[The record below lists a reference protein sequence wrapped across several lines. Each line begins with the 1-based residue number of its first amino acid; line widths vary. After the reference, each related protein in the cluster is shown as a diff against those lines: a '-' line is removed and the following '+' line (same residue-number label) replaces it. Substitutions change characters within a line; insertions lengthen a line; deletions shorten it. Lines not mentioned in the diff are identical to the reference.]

1 MNYLN
6 TQTTSANR
14 PGNNLTPEM
23 KTYYDRALIRFASPK
38 LVHAQF
44 GQQKPIPAGS
54 GKTIEFRRFSP
65 LPKALT
71 PLTEGVT
78 PKGNTLNVTT
88 VESTVEQY
96 GDYVTM
102 SDMLT
107 LSAVD
112 SVISETQTV
121 LGDQAGRTLD
131 TVIREKVNAGT
142 NVQYGSGKADRNL
155 LVGGQADYG
164 DNDYLTVAAVKR
176 AVATLKRNNAA
187 PFKDGCYV
195 AIIHPDVA
203 NDLTNDPEWKAV
215 KQNVDP
221 EDWYKGAIGKIH
233 GVVFVESTEAKIFR
247 AGYLRNPAALAKGD
261 PETLTAAGVSGKTI
275 TLREELTAE
284 DVTYL
289 GSKKIQINGFDYS
302 IASAND
308 RQRENANASA
318 ASNAARDAASREER
332 RKDQQQDW
340 DTRLSRQ
347 KLEQAQRDSYWNE
360 VFNTQSVTKNDYTNE
375 GLRLDN
381 MQKQAYQRYYEQL
394 LQAELAGSRLD
405 NQLTQQKID
414 QLYLKNLLGL

>member
-1 MNYLN
+1 MSYLN
-6 TQTTSANR
+6 TQTTTTNN

-65 LPKALT
+65 LPKALS

-96 GDYVTM
+96 GDYITM

-107 LSAVD
+107 LSSVD
-112 SVISETQTV
+112 AVISETQNV

-142 NVQYGSGKADRNL
+142 NVQYGNGKADRNL
-155 LVGGQADYG
+155 LVGGEATYE
-164 DNDYLTVAAVKR
+164 DNDYLSVAAVKR

-221 EDWYKGAIGKIH
+221 DDWYKGAIGKIH

-247 AGYLRNPAALAKGD
+247 AGYLRNPETLVKGD
-261 PETLTAAGVSGKTI
+261 PEVLTVATCDDKVI
-275 TLREELTAE
+275 TLREELTDD
-284 DVTYL
+284 DVTYIT
-289 GSKKIQINGFDYS
+289 GKSIQINGFDYS
-302 IASAND
+302 VASAKAGEAGFATITLN
-308 RQRENANASA
+308 EAP
-318 ASNAARDAASREER
+318 
-332 RKDQQQDW
+332 
-340 DTRLSRQ
+340 
-347 KLEQAQRDSYWNE
+347 DS
-360 VFNTQSVTKNDYTNE
+360 SVTPDAVIYPAGAGKDGRDIYSTLFIGQNAYGVTSISGG
-375 GLRLDN
+375 GLETILKQKGSAGTGDPLD
-381 MQKQAYQRYYEQL
+381 QRSTVGWKATQT
-394 LQAELAGSRLD
+394 AEILSPEFMVRVE
-405 NQLTQQKID
+405 TTCS
-414 QLYLKNLLGL
+414 Y

>member
-1 MNYLN
+1 MSINYN
-6 TQTTSANR
+6 TQTTTANVA
-14 PGNNLTPEM
+14 GNNLTPEM

-44 GQQKPIPAGS
+44 GQKKPIPKGS

-65 LPKALT
+65 LAKAMV

-78 PKGNTLNVTT
+78 PKGNALNVTT

-96 GDYVTM
+96 GDYITL

-112 SVISETQTV
+112 SVVSETQAV

-131 TVIREKVNAGT
+131 TVIREKINAGT
-142 NVQYGSGKADRNL
+142 NVQYGNGKADRSL
-155 LVGGQADYG
+155 LVGGKAVYE
-164 DNDYLTVAAVKR
+164 DNDYLNVATVKR

-221 EDWYKGAIGKIH
+221 KDWYNGVIGKIH

-247 AGYLRNPAALAKGD
+247 ADDLRNAETLEKGSS
-261 PETLTAAGVSGKTI
+261 ETLTVAAVSPTKEI
-275 TLREELTAE
+275 TLREDLSESDATAL
-284 DVTYL
+284 V
-289 GSKKIQINGFDYS
+289 GRSVQINGFDYA
-302 IASAND
+302 IA
-308 RQRENANASA
+308 
-318 ASNAARDAASREER
+318 
-332 RKDQQQDW
+332 
-340 DTRLSRQ
+340 T
-347 KLEQAQRDSYWNE
+347 
-360 VFNTQSVTKNDYTNE
+360 VTAGE
-375 GLRLDN
+375 
-381 MQKQAYQRYYEQL
+381 
-394 LQAELAGSRLD
+394 AGSAKLTVQENLSDTVTEDTIIYPAGAGAEGRPIYSTLFIGQNAYGVTNITGGGLETILKQKGSAGTGDPLD
-405 NQLTQQKID
+405 QRSTVGWKATQTAEI
-414 QLYLKNLLGL
+414 LSPEFMVRTETTCSY

>member
-1 MNYLN
+1 MNNLN
-6 TQTTSANR
+6 VQTTTTNLS
-14 PGNNLTPEM
+14 GNNLTPEM

-107 LSAVD
+107 LSSVD
-112 SVISETQTV
+112 AVISETQNV

-142 NVQYGSGKADRNL
+142 NVQYGNGKADRNL
-155 LVGGQADYG
+155 LVGGKDAYEE
-164 DNDYLTVAAVKR
+164 NDYLNVAAVKR
-176 AVATLKRNNAA
+176 AVATLKRNNAT

-221 EDWYKGAIGKIH
+221 EDWYKGVIGKIH
-233 GVVFVESTEAKIFR
+233 GVVFVESTEAKVFR
-247 AGYLRNPAALAKGD
+247 AGYLRNPETLTKGD
-261 PETLTAAGVSGKTI
+261 PEILTVAGVDGSTI
-275 TLREELTAE
+275 TLREELTEE
-284 DVTYL
+284 DVAYIN
-289 GSKKIQINGFDYS
+289 GKKIQIQGFDYA
-302 IASAND
+302 ITGAAAGEAGSATITLA
-308 RQRENANASA
+308 EAP
-318 ASNAARDAASREER
+318 DA
-332 RKDQQQDW
+332 
-340 DTRLSRQ
+340 
-347 KLEQAQRDSYWNE
+347 
-360 VFNTQSVTKNDYTNE
+360 SVTPDSVIYPAGAGAE
-375 GLRLDN
+375 GRDIYSTLFLGQNAYGVTSITGGGLTTILKQKGSAGTGDPLD
-381 MQKQAYQRYYEQL
+381 QRSTVGWKATQT
-394 LQAELAGSRLD
+394 AEILSPEFMVRVE
-405 NQLTQQKID
+405 TTCS
-414 QLYLKNLLGL
+414 Y

>member
-6 TQTTSANR
+6 TQTTTTDRA
-14 PGNNLTPEM
+14 GNKLTPEM

-44 GQQKPIPAGS
+44 GQQKPIPAGN

-107 LSAVD
+107 LSSVDAV
-112 SVISETQTV
+112 VSETQNV

-131 TVIREKVNAGT
+131 TVIREKINAGT
-142 NVQYGSGKADRNL
+142 NVQYGNGKADRNL
-155 LVGGQADYG
+155 LIGGDADASK
-164 DNDYLTVAAVKR
+164 NDYLSVAAVKR

-203 NDLTNDPEWKAV
+203 NDLTNDPDWKAI

-247 AGYLRNPAALAKGD
+247 AGTLRNPETLEKGD
-261 PETLTAAGVSGKTI
+261 PETLTVAAVDGKVITVREPISESDAAALSGK
-275 TLREELTAE
+275 
-284 DVTYL
+284 
-289 GSKKIQINGFDYS
+289 SIQIAGFNYA
-302 IASAND
+302 IASANAGD
-308 RQRENANASA
+308 EGAATLTLAENP
-318 ASNAARDAASREER
+318 DA
-332 RKDQQQDW
+332 
-340 DTRLSRQ
+340 
-347 KLEQAQRDSYWNE
+347 
-360 VFNTQSVTKNDYTNE
+360 SVTPDAVIFPAGAGADGRDIYSTLFIGQNAYGVTSITGG
-375 GLRLDN
+375 GLETILKQKGSAGTGDPLD
-381 MQKQAYQRYYEQL
+381 QRSTVGWKATQT
-394 LQAELAGSRLD
+394 AEILSPEFMVRVE
-405 NQLTQQKID
+405 TTCS
-414 QLYLKNLLGL
+414 Y

>member
-1 MNYLN
+1 MNNLN
-6 TQTTSANR
+6 VQTTTTNQ

-23 KTYYDRALIRFASPK
+23 KSYYDRALIRFAGPK

-44 GQQKPIPAGS
+44 GQQKPIPAGN

-107 LSAVD
+107 LSSVD
-112 SVISETQTV
+112 AVISETQNV

-142 NVQYGSGKADRNL
+142 NVQYANGKADRSL
-155 LVGGQADYG
+155 LVGGSAKAEE
-164 DNDYLTVAAVKR
+164 NDYLTVAAVKR
-176 AVATLKRNNAA
+176 AVSTLKRNNAT

-203 NDLTNDPEWKAV
+203 NDLTNDPEWKAI

-221 EDWYKGAIGKIH
+221 EDWYNGVIGKIH

-247 AGYLRNPAALAKGD
+247 AGYLRNPETLTKGD
-261 PETLTAAGVSGKTI
+261 PEVLTVAKVDGNTI
-275 TLREELTAE
+275 TLREELTEE
-284 DVTYL
+284 DVRYIN
-289 GSKKIQINGFDYS
+289 GKQIQIQGFNYA
-302 IASAND
+302 ITGGSAG
-308 RQRENANASA
+308 SA
-318 ASNAARDAASREER
+318 GSATIIVAEELDA
-332 RKDQQQDW
+332 
-340 DTRLSRQ
+340 
-347 KLEQAQRDSYWNE
+347 
-360 VFNTQSVTKNDYTNE
+360 SVTPDAVIYPAGAGAE
-375 GLRLDN
+375 GRDIYSTLFLGQNAYGVTSITGGGLTTILKQKGSAGTGDPLD
-381 MQKQAYQRYYEQL
+381 QRSTVGWKATQT
-394 LQAELAGSRLD
+394 AEILSPEFMVRVE
-405 NQLTQQKID
+405 TTCS
-414 QLYLKNLLGL
+414 Y

>member
-1 MNYLN
+1 MSINYN
-6 TQTTSANR
+6 TQTTTTNNA
-14 PGNNLTPEM
+14 GNNLTPEM

-44 GQQKPIPAGS
+44 GQKKPIPAGS

-65 LPKALT
+65 LSKALV

-78 PKGNTLNVTT
+78 PKGNDLNVTT

-96 GDYVTM
+96 GDYVTL

-107 LSAVD
+107 LSSVD
-112 SVISETQTV
+112 SVISETQAV

-131 TVIREKVNAGT
+131 TVIREKINAGT
-142 NVQYGSGKADRNL
+142 NVQYGAGKADRSL
-155 LVGGQADYG
+155 LVGGLAKYEE
-164 DNDYLTVAAVKR
+164 NDYLNVAAVKR

-247 AGYLRNPAALAKGD
+247 SGYLRNPEKLEKGD
-261 PETLTAAGVSGKTI
+261 PTTLTVVSVGEDRDRVVISEYMSEEDAATLMGKT
-275 TLREELTAE
+275 
-284 DVTYL
+284 
-289 GSKKIQINGFDYS
+289 IQINGFDYMV
-302 IASAND
+302 A
-308 RQRENANASA
+308 
-318 ASNAARDAASREER
+318 
-332 RKDQQQDW
+332 
-340 DTRLSRQ
+340 
-347 KLEQAQRDSYWNE
+347 
-360 VFNTQSVTKNDYTNE
+360 SVTPSDHGETTIVVQETLSDSVTEGSIIYAGGAGAEGRPIYSTLFIGQNAYGVTNITGG
-375 GLRLDN
+375 GLETILKQKGSAGTGDPLD
-381 MQKQAYQRYYEQL
+381 QRSTVGWKATQT
-394 LQAELAGSRLD
+394 AEILSPEFMVRVE
-405 NQLTQQKID
+405 TTCS
-414 QLYLKNLLGL
+414 Y

>member
-6 TQTTSANR
+6 TQTTTTNNS
-14 PGNNLTPEM
+14 GNNLTPEM

-44 GQQKPIPAGS
+44 GQQKPIPSGS

-65 LPKALT
+65 LPKAMT

-107 LSAVD
+107 LTAVD

-131 TVIREKVNAGT
+131 TVIREKINAGT
-142 NVQYGSGKADRNL
+142 NVQYGNGKADRNL
-155 LVGGQADYG
+155 LVGGEADYA
-164 DNDYLTVAAVKR
+164 DNDYLNVATVKR

-203 NDLTNDPEWKAV
+203 NDLTNDPEWKAI

-221 EDWYKGAIGKIH
+221 KDWYKGAIGKIH

-247 AGYLRNPAALAKGD
+247 AGYLRDPNSLESGD
-261 PETLTAAGVSGKTI
+261 PETLTVESVSGNVI
-275 TLREELTAE
+275 TLKEPLTDD
-284 DVTYL
+284 DVTYIT
-289 GSKKIQINGFDYS
+289 GKKIQINGFDYS
-302 IASAND
+302 V
-308 RQRENANASA
+308 SA
-318 ASNAARDAASREER
+318 ASAGE
-332 RKDQQQDW
+332 
-340 DTRLSRQ
+340 
-347 KLEQAQRDSYWNE
+347 
-360 VFNTQSVTKNDYTNE
+360 
-375 GLRLDN
+375 
-381 MQKQAYQRYYEQL
+381 
-394 LQAELAGSRLD
+394 AGSATITVSETPNSSVIEDTIIYPAGAGAKGRDIYSTLFIGQNAYGVTSVAGGGLQTILKQKGSAGTGDPLD
-405 NQLTQQKID
+405 QRSTVGWKATQTAEI
-414 QLYLKNLLGL
+414 LSPEFMVRVETTCSY

>member
-1 MNYLN
+1 MSYLN
-6 TQTTSANR
+6 TQTTKTNN

-38 LVHAQF
+38 LIHAQF

-107 LSAVD
+107 LSSVD
-112 SVISETQTV
+112 SVISETQNV

-131 TVIREKVNAGT
+131 TVIREKINAGT
-142 NVQYGSGKADRNL
+142 NVQYGNGKADRNL
-155 LVGGQADYG
+155 LVGGLDVYE

-176 AVATLKRNNAA
+176 AVSTLKRNNAA

-203 NDLTNDPEWKAV
+203 NDLTNDPEWKAI

-221 EDWYKGAIGKIH
+221 EDWYRGAIGKIH

-247 AGYLRNPAALAKGD
+247 AGYLRNPETLENGD
-261 PETLTAAGVSGKTI
+261 PETLTVVSTSGKTI
-275 TLREELTAE
+275 TLKEGLSDS
-284 DVTYL
+284 DVTYIS
-289 GSKKIQINGFDYS
+289 GKKIQINGFDYS
-302 IASAND
+302 ISSAKAGED
-308 RQRENANASA
+308 GSA
-318 ASNAARDAASREER
+318 TITVAE
-332 RKDQQQDW
+332 
-340 DTRLSRQ
+340 TL
-347 KLEQAQRDSYWNE
+347 DS
-360 VFNTQSVTKNDYTNE
+360 SVTAGTVIYPA
-375 GLRLDN
+375 G
-381 MQKQAYQRYYEQL
+381 
-394 LQAELAGSRLD
+394 AGSEGRDIYSTLFIGQNAYGVTNIEGGGLETILKQKGSAGTGDPLD
-405 NQLTQQKID
+405 QRSTVGWKATQTAEI
-414 QLYLKNLLGL
+414 LSPEFMVRVETTCSY